1 MSDFCFK
8 TSTREKRRQ
17 IFQKRKLEML
27 SLFRDGLERKLAAVN
42 ASINTL
48 ENQISRDVTSDVD

>member
-1 MSDFCFK
+1 MTDFCFK
-8 TSTREKRRQ
+8 TTTREKRRQ
-17 IFQKRKLEML
+17 IFQERKLEIL
-27 SLFRDGLERKLAAVN
+27 SLLRDGLERKLAAVN